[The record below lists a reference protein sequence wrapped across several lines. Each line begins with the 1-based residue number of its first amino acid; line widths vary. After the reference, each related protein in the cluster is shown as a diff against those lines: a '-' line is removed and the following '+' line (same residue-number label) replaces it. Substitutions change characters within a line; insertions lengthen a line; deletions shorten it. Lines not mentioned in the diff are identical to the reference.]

1 LANLH
6 SHPPFFPS
14 RHFFSPCFLPR
25 TASRVQGARL
35 PSSHGR
41 PASLRCW
48 LSSRCRAPPSAPC
61 AWRSFPRLPVSLSP
75 WRPVACTVE
84 LQLQPARA
92 RWPLSRLLL
101 PPHAGLLLLAMVLGT
116 PPQQQITDAL
126 SPMVASLVIS
136 PPAGRGEPPCSA
148 TLSAGH
154 GAPLQSSP
162 RYLPPSPLLSAP
174 TLALPW
180 KPAAMASPFPSF
192 LAEQRGPSVD
202 EARCPFQL
210 LHCSRH
216 ADASQLP
223 PWIHGVQAPV
233 PSLPWREAPTPISL
247 PAPSHG
253 GRRPPC
259 SLLLLALLG

>member
-92 RWPLSRLLL
+92 RWPLSLLLL

-126 SPMVASLVIS
+126 
-136 PPAGRGEPPCSA
+136 
-148 TLSAGH
+148 LSSMADAR
-154 GAPLQSSP
+154 APLLPMAPPPVVFPCCSPARREHYGQRPLTLCSQPWRPKIPQSSH
-162 RYLPPSPLLSAP
+162 
-174 TLALPW
+174 
-180 KPAAMASPFPSF
+180 F
-192 LAEQRGPSVD
+192 
-202 EARCPFQL
+202 
-210 LHCSRH
+210 
-216 ADASQLP
+216 SQ
-223 PWIHGVQAPV
+223 
-233 PSLPWREAPTPISL
+233 
-247 PAPSHG
+247 PAPLFL
-253 GRRPPC
+253 C
-259 SLLLLALLG
+259 SLLQKCSDPRRFARPRMPSSPSTSAPSSASRQPVQ